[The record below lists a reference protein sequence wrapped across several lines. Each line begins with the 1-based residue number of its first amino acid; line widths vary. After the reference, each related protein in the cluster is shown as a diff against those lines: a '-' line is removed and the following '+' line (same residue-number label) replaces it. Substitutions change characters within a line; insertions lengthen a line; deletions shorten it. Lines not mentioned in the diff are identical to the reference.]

1 MNVFKNIYARFAMG
15 MFLKLYKNNIAIDAI
30 IENIIKNKMIPTRVD
45 KYYIEFGQNIQL
57 WNANKPYAWLNR
69 GRFKN
74 DGFDFSWDNEMPST
88 YMMLK
93 FKKYLESVV
102 IENI

>member
-1 MNVFKNIYARFAMG
+1 MNVFKNIYARFAMR
-15 MFLKLYKNNIAIDAI
+15 MFIKNESTNIAIDSALMY
-30 IENIIKNKMIPTRVD
+30 IIKNKMIPTSMGQ
-45 KYYIEFGQNIQL
+45 YHLEFGPNIKM
-57 WNANKPYAWLNR
+57 WNENKFYAWLSS
-69 GRFKN
+69 GSFKN
-74 DGFDFSWDNEMPST
+74 GDFEFSWKDEMPST

>member
-15 MFLKLYKNNIAIDAI
+15 MFIKNESTNIAIDAV
-30 IENIIKNKMIPTRVD
+30 IENIIKNKMIPTSMGQ
-45 KYYIEFGQNIQL
+45 YYLEFGPDIKM

-69 GRFKN
+69 GRFKKN
-74 DGFDFSWDNEMPST
+74 GLDFSWDNEMPSS